1 MRRIKQNINND
12 NDNDI
17 ERGKKMI
24 VGAVAGAVVGAVA
37 GAAAYSDYSDHYDYS
52 RYSEYSDA
60 DVVLEIEKKER
71 ELKAAQKSLET
82 KQRLLQE
89 QIEDELETI
98 KQELDLPEYVSE
110 YTLQEAINRKY
121 RDMLKEEIEQ
131 DQLKV
136 QEIDEVINKILNIQ
150 LKA

>member
-1 MRRIKQNINND
+1 MF
-12 NDNDI
+12 
-17 ERGKKMI
+17 
-24 VGAVAGAVVGAVA
+24 VAGAVVGAV
-37 GAAAYSDYSDHYDYS
+37 GAAIVGGHSNYSDHYNYS

-60 DVVLEIEKKER
+60 EALLEIEKKEKA
-71 ELKAAQKSLET
+71 LNAAQKSLNT
-82 KQRLLQE
+82 KEKLLKK
-89 QIEDELETI
+89 QIDEELESI

-110 YTLQEAINRKY
+110 YTLQEAVNRKY
-121 RDMLKEEIEQ
+121 RDMLREEIEQ